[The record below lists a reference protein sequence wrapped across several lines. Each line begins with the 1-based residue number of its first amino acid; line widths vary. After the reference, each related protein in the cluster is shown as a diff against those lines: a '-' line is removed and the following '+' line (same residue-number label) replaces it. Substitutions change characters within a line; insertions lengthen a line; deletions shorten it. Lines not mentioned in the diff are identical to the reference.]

1 MEMMV
6 HSRSHSARPWASMT
20 SLARPAAA
28 FGLVAAIAA
37 GCAAPKDYGAGLNPM
52 DTCAPERKPIA
63 AAGNEVERRSF
74 ARAKQIADQRMVSE
88 NRRIQRTGGSS
99 DILADI
105 GDSLER
111 DKLLREEYAK
121 LQANPTGADA
131 VQMLSLYQGEAAND
145 RARLEGVAQTT
156 KTLRECR
163 ARSIAQAQQELRE
176 ARSLPVPNPTVETA
190 ARQNLQYQAEALRQD
205 DSLINQ
211 IFGEYTTMAD
221 LFAANQSGGG
231 RSLIVRASTPLRA
244 NPSESAT
251 TITTASKGVRV
262 RTVGNSKNA
271 TPGWQM
277 VDFGGKIGF
286 IQTSLLTAP
295 ATASPLEKLA
305 HEQASAASAD
315 RKSSDDMRQSLEN
328 ALGT

>member
-6 HSRSHSARPWASMT
+6 FRQSLCARTRASVT

-28 FGLVAAIAA
+28 LGLVAAIAA
-37 GCAAPKDYGAGLNPM
+37 GCAAPKDYGANLNPT
-52 DTCAPERKPIA
+52 DSCAPERKPIIA
-63 AAGNEVERRSF
+63 TGNEVEKRSF
-74 ARAKQIADQRMVSE
+74 ERAQTIADQRIE
-88 NRRIQRTGGSS
+88 NKKSARTGDGSG
-99 DILADI
+99 ILADI
-105 GDSLER
+105 GDTLKR
-111 DKLLREEYAK
+111 DKLVREEYAK
-121 LQANPTGADA
+121 LQANPTGSDA

-145 RARLEGVAQTT
+145 RARLQGVAQTT
-156 KTLRECR
+156 KALRECR

-176 ARSLPVPNPTVETA
+176 ARSQPVPNPGAENL
-190 ARQNLQYQAEALRQD
+190 ARQNLRYQAQALTQD
-205 DSLINQ
+205 DNLINQ

-221 LFAANQSGGG
+221 LFAANQTGGG

-244 NPSESAT
+244 SPNGSAT
-251 TITTASKGVRV
+251 TITTASRGARV

-286 IQTSLLTAP
+286 IQTSLLSAPPTANP
-295 ATASPLEKLA
+295 MEQLA
-305 HEQASAASAD
+305 HEQASAQSAD